1 MSDSTLKPRSH
12 TLTDGAHRAPARA
25 MLRASGLRDEDFK
38 KPLIGVA
45 NTWIEI
51 GPCNYHLR
59 ELAQHV
65 KDGIR
70 AAGGTPLEFNTV
82 SISDGITMGTEGMR
96 TSLVSRE
103 VIADSIELV
112 TRGNLFDALVV
123 LVGCDKTI
131 PGGVMA
137 LARLNIPG
145 LILYGGSI
153 APGQFEGH
161 SVTIQD
167 VFEAVGT
174 HARGGMTDAQL
185 RSLEG
190 AACPGAGACGG
201 QFTANTMALVCEFLG
216 IAPMGLSSV
225 PATNAGKANA
235 GERAGTLVLDLL
247 RRNVTPSKIITKS
260 AIENAI
266 AGVAATGGST
276 NAVLHLLAIACESK
290 IALSI
295 DDFDRISSRVP
306 ILADLKP
313 GGRFV
318 ATDLYAAGGTALV
331 AKRML
336 EAGLLRGECL
346 TVTGHTL
353 AEEASAAKET
363 PAQEV
368 VRKLDAPLKP
378 TGGLVILKGNLAPE
392 GCVVKVAGHNLQNFR
407 GPARVFDTEEAAFAG
422 VENGAIKAGDV
433 VVIRY
438 EGPKGGPGMREMLAV
453 TAALVGAGLGDSV
466 ALLTDG
472 RFSGA
477 THGLMAGHVAPEA
490 ANGGPIAA
498 VANGDTIVFDIPN
511 RQLNI
516 ELNAAEIQKRLAT
529 WKSPAPRYSNGVMA
543 KYALLV
549 SSASLGAVTAVPASF
564 SAPVQPGS
572 PSRTL

>member
-1 MSDSTLKPRSH
+1 
-12 TLTDGAHRAPARA
+12 
-25 MLRASGLRDEDFK
+25 MLRAAGLEDDDFR
-38 KPLIGVA
+38 KPLIGIA

-65 KDGIR
+65 RDGIR
-70 AAGGTPLEFNTV
+70 AAGGTSLEFNTV

-96 TSLVSRE
+96 ASLISRE

-112 TRGNLFDALVV
+112 TRGNLFDGLIV

-131 PGGVMA
+131 PAGVMA

-145 LILYGGSI
+145 LVLYGGSI
-153 APGQFEGH
+153 APGKFEGH

-167 VFEAVGT
+167 VFEAVGA
-174 HARGGMTDAQL
+174 HARGKMSDSRL
-185 RSLEG
+185 KELERT
-190 AACPGAGACGG
+190 ACPGAGACGG

-225 PATNAGKANA
+225 PATNAGKAHA
-235 GERAGTLVLDLL
+235 GEVAGKLTLDLL
-247 RRNVTPSKIITKS
+247 KRNLTPSKIITKS

-276 NAVLHLLAIACESK
+276 NAVLHLLAIAREAGIS
-290 IALSI
+290 LSI
-295 DDFDRISSRVP
+295 DDFDRISSVTP

-318 ATDLYAAGGTALV
+318 ATDLFAAGGTALL

-336 EAGLLRGECL
+336 QAELLHGECL
-346 TVTGHTL
+346 TVTGRTL
-353 AEEASAAKET
+353 AEEATDSEET
-363 PAQEV
+363 PGQQV
-368 VRKLDAPLKP
+368 VRSKSNPIKP
-378 TGGLVILKGNLAPE
+378 SGGLVILKGNLAPE
-392 GCVVKVAGHNLQNFR
+392 GCVMKVAGHDTLNFR
-407 GPARVFDTEEAAFAG
+407 GTARVFDSEEAAFTA
-422 VENGAIKAGDV
+422 VENGEIKAGDV

-438 EGPKGGPGMREMLAV
+438 EGPRGGPGMREMLAV

-490 ANGGPIAA
+490 ALGGPIAA
-498 VANGDTIVFDIPN
+498 VRDGDTITFDLPK
-511 RQLNI
+511 RTLNV
-516 ELNAAEIQKRLAT
+516 ELTEAEIQKRLAA
-529 WKSPAPRYSNGVMA
+529 WQAPKPRFVNGVMA

-549 SSASLGAVTAVPASF
+549 SSSSLGAITSVPASF
-564 SAPVQPGS
+564 SSGSAPVSTG
-572 PSRTL
+572 RTL